1 MHCFQILIEDL
12 ASFTTSNVSRHYE
25 GGQGKQELY
34 SGVGIY
40 ISCVE
45 LHTIL
50 SQSMGKPQELL
61 GLLVSYFFDDETLAK
76 SVPLQGSRS
85 KGKNVLDQKIVH
97 ALIGKRGL

>member
-1 MHCFQILIEDL
+1 M
-12 ASFTTSNVSRHYE
+12 TKSNVSRHYE

-34 SGVGIY
+34 GGAGIF

-50 SQSMGKPQELL
+50 SRAIGKPRELL
-61 GLLVSYFFDDETLAK
+61 GQLVNYYFDDETLAK

-85 KGKNVLDQKIVH
+85 KDKNVLDQKIVH
-97 ALIGKRGL
+97 ALIGKNIINLTTRTRRF